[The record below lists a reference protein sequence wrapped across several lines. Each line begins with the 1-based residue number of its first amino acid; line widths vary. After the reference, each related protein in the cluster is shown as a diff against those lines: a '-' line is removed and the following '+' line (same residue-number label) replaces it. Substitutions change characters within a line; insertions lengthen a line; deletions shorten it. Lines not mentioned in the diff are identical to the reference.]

1 MLSSYLK
8 YLWQRRSEYGIHSPF
23 VYEFM
28 RKVLND
34 SGSNRDYDTIYRIA
48 RLLDKRKH
56 IRYNLRKQSRLLYRM
71 VRYFEPDSV
80 VSFGKVSALNTAA
93 MALGH
98 LQTRVYLE
106 ESDDFLETLNSMG
119 VVNVSLIQP
128 EEFDSEHFKRLNT
141 GFVFFSRDSFEEDT
155 WDYLVDCL
163 NYKTADSVFVFE
175 GIHHNKAMQDAWEEI
190 KANEDVSITFD
201 LYCVGMVFFREGI
214 EKQDFV
220 LKY

>member
-1 MLSSYLK
+1 MVTSYLK
-8 YLWQRRSEYGIHSPF
+8 YLWKRKSEYSIHSPF
-23 VYEFM
+23 VYDFM

-56 IRYNLRKQSRLLYRM
+56 IHYNLRKQSRLLYRM

-80 VSFGKVSALNTAA
+80 VSFGHMSALNATA

-98 LQTRVYLE
+98 MQTKVYFE
-106 ESDDFLETLNSMG
+106 QSESFLETLNSMG
-119 VVNVSLIQP
+119 VVNVNLIQP
-128 EEFDSEHFKRLNT
+128 EEFDSWRFKRLNT

-175 GIHHNKAMQDAWEEI
+175 GIHHNRAMEDAWEEI
-190 KANEDVSITFD
+190 KANEDVSVTFY
-201 LYCVGMVFFREGI
+201 LYCVGMFFFREGI

>member
-1 MLSSYLK
+1 MIGSWLK
-8 YLWQRRSEYGIHSPF
+8 YLWHRKSEYKIHSPF
-23 VYEFM
+23 VFDFM

-71 VRYFEPDSV
+71 VKYFEPDSV
-80 VSFGKVSALNTAA
+80 VSFGKLSALNTTAL
-93 MALGH
+93 ALGN

-119 VVNVSLIQP
+119 VVNVNLIQP
-128 EEFDSEHFKRLNT
+128 GEFDSEHFRQLNT
-141 GFVFFSRDSFEEDT
+141 GFVFFSRDSFEDDT
-155 WDYLVDCL
+155 WDYLADCL
-163 NYKTADSVFVFE
+163 NHKTSDSVFVFE
-175 GIHHNKAMQDAWEEI
+175 GIHRNRDMEEAWEEI
-190 KANEDVSITFD
+190 KTNEDVSVTFD
-201 LYCVGMVFFREGI
+201 LYCIGMAFFRDGI

>member
-1 MLSSYLK
+1 MVGSYLK
-8 YLWQRRSEYGIHSPF
+8 YLLKRKSEYGIHSPF

-34 SGSNRDYDTIYRIA
+34 SGSNRDYDTINRIA

-56 IRYNLRKQSRLLYRM
+56 INYNLRKQSRLLYRM

-98 LQTRVYLE
+98 LQTKVYFE

-128 EEFDSEHFKRLNT
+128 EEFDSEHFRRLNT

-175 GIHHNKAMQDAWEEI
+175 GIHHNRAMEDAWEEI
-190 KANEDVSITFD
+190 KANEDVSVTFD
-201 LYCVGMVFFREGI
+201 LYCIGIVFFREGI

>member
-128 EEFDSEHFKRLNT
+128 EEFDSDHFKRLNT
-141 GFVFFSRDSFEEDT
+141 CFVFFSRDSFEEDT

>member
-1 MLSSYLK
+1 MIGSYIR
-8 YLWQRRSEYGIHSPF
+8 YLLQRKSEYSIHSPF

-48 RLLDKRKH
+48 RLLDKKKY
-56 IRYNLRKQSRLLYRM
+56 INYNLRKKSRLLYRM

-80 VSFGKVSALNTAA
+80 VSFGHMSALNATA

-98 LQTRVYLE
+98 MQTRVYLE
-106 ESDDFLETLNSMG
+106 QSESFLETLNSMG
-119 VVNVSLIQP
+119 VVNVNLIQP
-128 EEFDSEHFKRLNT
+128 EEFDSGRFRRLNT
-141 GFVFFSRDSFEEDT
+141 GFVFFSCNSFEDDT
-155 WDYLVDCL
+155 WDYLTDCL

-175 GIHHNKAMQDAWEEI
+175 GIHHNRDMEEAWEEI
-190 KANEDVSITFD
+190 KGNEDVSVTFD
-201 LYCVGMVFFREGI
+201 LYCVGVVFFREGI

>member
-1 MLSSYLK
+1 MFGSYLK
-8 YLWQRRSEYGIHSPF
+8 YLWQRKSEFGIHSPF

-34 SGSNRDYDTIYRIA
+34 SGSNRDYDTIYRIG
-48 RLLDKRKH
+48 RLLDKRKYIH
-56 IRYNLRKQSRLLYRM
+56 YNLRKQSRLLYRL

-80 VSFGKVSALNTAA
+80 VSFGTLSALNTAA
-93 MALGH
+93 LALGH
-98 LQTRVYLE
+98 LQTEVYLE
-106 ESDDFLETLNSMG
+106 ESEDFLETLNSLG
-119 VVNVSLIQP
+119 VVNVNLIQP
-128 EEFDSEHFKRLNT
+128 EEFDSEHFRRLNT
-141 GFVFFSRDSFEEDT
+141 GFVFFSRNSFEDGT

-175 GIHHNKAMQDAWEEI
+175 GIHRNRDTEDAWEEI
-190 KANEDVSITFD
+190 KANEDVSVTFD

>member
-1 MLSSYLK
+1 MIGSWIEYLLK
-8 YLWQRRSEYGIHSPF
+8 RKSEYKIHSPF
-23 VYEFM
+23 VYDFM

-34 SGSNRDYDTIYRIA
+34 HGTNRDYDTIYRIA

-56 IRYNLRKQSRLLYRM
+56 ISYNQRKQSRLLYRL
-71 VRYFEPDSV
+71 VRYFEPESV
-80 VSFGKVSALNTAA
+80 VSFGKLSALNTSAL
-93 MALGH
+93 ALGH
-98 LQTRVYLE
+98 LQTKVYLE

-128 EEFDSEHFKRLNT
+128 AEFDSEHFKRLNT

-155 WDYLVDCL
+155 WDYLADCL
-163 NYKTADSVFVFE
+163 SHKTSESVFVFE
-175 GIHHNKAMQDAWEEI
+175 GIHHNRDMQDAWEEI
-190 KANEDVSITFD
+190 KANEDVSVTFD
-201 LYCVGMVFFREGI
+201 LYCVGLVFFREGI

>member
-1 MLSSYLK
+1 MLLSYLK
-8 YLWQRRSEYGIHSPF
+8 YLWQRKSQYGIHSPF

-34 SGSNRDYDTIYRIA
+34 SGTNRDYDIIYRIA

-56 IRYNLRKQSRLLYRM
+56 INYNLRKQSRLLYRM

-80 VSFGKVSALNTAA
+80 VSFGKLSALNTAA
-93 MALGH
+93 LALGH
-98 LQTRVYLE
+98 LQTKVFLE

-128 EEFDSEHFKRLNT
+128 AEFDSDHFKRLNT
-141 GFVFFSRDSFEEDT
+141 GFVFFSRDSFEDDT

-175 GIHHNKAMQDAWEEI
+175 GIHHNQAMEDAWEEI
-190 KANEDVSITFD
+190 KDNEDVSVTFD
-201 LYCVGMVFFREGI
+201 LYCIGMVFFREGI
-214 EKQDFV
+214 EKQDFI

>member
-1 MLSSYLK
+1 MLTSYLK
-8 YLWQRRSEYGIHSPF
+8 YLLKRKSEYSIHSPF
-23 VYEFM
+23 VYDFM

-34 SGSNRDYDTIYRIA
+34 NGSNRDYDTIYRIA

-56 IRYNLRKQSRLLYRM
+56 IHYNLRKQSRFLYRM

-80 VSFGKVSALNTAA
+80 VSFGHMSALNATA

-98 LQTRVYLE
+98 MQTNVYLE
-106 ESDDFLETLNSMG
+106 QSENFLEVLNSMG
-119 VVNVSLIQP
+119 VVNVNLIQP
-128 EEFDSEHFKRLNT
+128 EEFDSRRFRHLNT

-155 WDYLVDCL
+155 WDYLTDCL
-163 NYKTADSVFVFE
+163 NYKTSDSIFVFE
-175 GIHHNKAMQDAWEEI
+175 GIHHNRDMEDAWEEI
-190 KANEDVSITFD
+190 KENEDVSVTFD

>member
-1 MLSSYLK
+1 MVTSYLK
-8 YLWQRRSEYGIHSPF
+8 YLWKRKSEYSIHSPF
-23 VYEFM
+23 VYDFM

-56 IRYNLRKQSRLLYRM
+56 IHYNLRKQSRLLYRM

-80 VSFGKVSALNTAA
+80 VSFGHMSALNATA

-98 LQTRVYLE
+98 MQTKVYFE
-106 ESDDFLETLNSMG
+106 QSESFLETLNSMG
-119 VVNVSLIQP
+119 VVNVNLIQP
-128 EEFDSEHFKRLNT
+128 EEFDPWRFKRLNT
-141 GFVFFSRDSFEEDT
+141 GFVFFSHDSFEEDT

-175 GIHHNKAMQDAWEEI
+175 GIHHNRAMEDAWEEI
-190 KANEDVSITFD
+190 KANEDVSVTFD

>member
-1 MLSSYLK
+1 MVTSYLK
-8 YLWQRRSEYGIHSPF
+8 YLWKRKSEYSIHSPF
-23 VYEFM
+23 VYDFM

-56 IRYNLRKQSRLLYRM
+56 IYYNLRKQSRLLYRM

-80 VSFGKVSALNTAA
+80 VSLGHMSALNATA

-98 LQTRVYLE
+98 MQTKVYLE
-106 ESDDFLETLNSMG
+106 QSESFLETLNSMG
-119 VVNVSLIQP
+119 VVNVNLIQP
-128 EEFDSEHFKRLNT
+128 EEFDSWRFKRLNT

-175 GIHHNKAMQDAWEEI
+175 GIHHNRAMEDAWEEI
-190 KANEDVSITFD
+190 KANEDVSVTFD